1 MKSSIKEDK
10 EVLVLSEELLSDNA
24 LLQYRQ
30 TSTNEV
36 SVVIRYIKSSS
47 IKEITLFKTDPK
59 NNKYLLS
66 ISDDKQAIAVFEEEE
81 KGFVLIRLFELENH
95 SFESSDFIDLAYNK
109 HFDKKIGPTLVLKGG
124 KSYGKQCKN

>member
-47 IKEITLFKTDPK
+47 IKEVTLFKTDPK
-59 NNKYLLS
+59 NNK
-66 ISDDKQAIAVFEEEE
+66 
-81 KGFVLIRLFELENH
+81 
-95 SFESSDFIDLAYNK
+95 
-109 HFDKKIGPTLVLKGG
+109 
-124 KSYGKQCKN
+124 